1 MEIYYEG
8 RRITDFVIT
17 RKCIVRDTAG
27 DRCDSLE
34 LEFENSG
41 VWFGWEPAE
50 DDQIIVEHDG
60 YDSGIMYVNTV
71 IPEDGRFRILATS
84 LPCSARRKAYA
95 SFYKQTIEDIMRTCA
110 AESGMDIQILGIDK
124 QTIVPYI
131 ERNNEG
137 CGAFLSKLLMLEGAA
152 LKCVNGKYTAIGYEY
167 AQDRNPEQTIRIMD
181 DQQGFRFRAE
191 GTAIRSVTV
200 KTPYALGTATDTA
213 VPETHANITISKLPA
228 LDNAQAGKWAKNKLL
243 HINRNMES
251 VTIQSTFNPGASA
264 MLRVDIIGNTEANG
278 SWMIDTAEHDLKN
291 ETTTILL
298 KRCIWTIQ

>member
-110 AESGMDIQILGIDK
+110 AESGMDIQILALSSVNCSCWK
-124 QTIVPYI
+124 VP
-131 ERNNEG
+131 R
-137 CGAFLSKLLMLEGAA
+137 L
-152 LKCVNGKYTAIGYEY
+152 
-167 AQDRNPEQTIRIMD
+167 
-181 DQQGFRFRAE
+181 
-191 GTAIRSVTV
+191 
-200 KTPYALGTATDTA
+200 
-213 VPETHANITISKLPA
+213 
-228 LDNAQAGKWAKNKLL
+228 NA
-243 HINRNMES
+243 
-251 VTIQSTFNPGASA
+251 
-264 MLRVDIIGNTEANG
+264 
-278 SWMIDTAEHDLKN
+278 
-291 ETTTILL
+291 
-298 KRCIWTIQ
+298 